1 MGLKKA
7 TVKLGADIGEFTSK
21 MRKASSS
28 FKKMGKNIQKAGKTM
43 SMSLTAPLTAFAAA
57 SIKAFD
63 TQAKSEA
70 KLMTALKGNKK
81 AFDNLTKSATAF
93 QNVST
98 FGDEEIIAQQ
108 AYLASLGLTES
119 EINKVI
125 SASMDLASGTG
136 QTLEFGVKNL
146 AKTFGGL
153 TGELGESIPAL
164 KNLTKEQL
172 MAGDAVDVVAEQFKG
187 QAQAAAKAGAGGLK
201 QLSNR
206 FGDLMEKIGEML
218 IPLLNQLVSWVDQSI
233 TAWNNLDEGLK
244 IAIVTLGGVL
254 AAIGPMVTLFGTL
267 VSVVGFFMSPLGAV
281 IAGFAAL
288 SAAAIYVVDNFE
300 AFKERFSD
308 VGWWKNAL
316 IQMLQWFIEYNPYSL
331 IIKGFNKVLDYF
343 GKEPIGNVFENMS
356 DGLED
361 LKVQTNDYKNEFG
374 SFSDAISNAATKA
387 KNSLLGLGSGLG
399 IGTGGGLPSVSG
411 GGSTSTGS
419 SGGGPIATITAQVK
433 ELTTETQK
441 FGLAMA
447 NDFANSF
454 ATAVT
459 SGENFMVSMG
469 NIFKDLAKQIAGM
482 LIKAAMLAAVFSL
495 IPSLGAAQAAA
506 GGATGFSG
514 ILSGIMGGSFA
525 NGGKPPLG
533 KVSLVG
539 EAGPELFVPNS
550 SGSIV
555 PNDALG
561 GSVIPDVRISGDDL
575 LIVFDKANR
584 RKARR

>member
-550 SGSIV
+550 SGSII
-555 PNDALG
+555 PNHELG

>member
-433 ELTTETQK
+433 ELTIETQK